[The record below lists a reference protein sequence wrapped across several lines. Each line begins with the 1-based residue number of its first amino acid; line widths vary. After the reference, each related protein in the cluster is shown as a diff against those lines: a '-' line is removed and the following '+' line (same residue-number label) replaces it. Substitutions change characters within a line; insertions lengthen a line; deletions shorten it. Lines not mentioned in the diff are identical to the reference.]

1 MFAARWCSTL
11 ALLVVATCTCTRAD
25 IASPA
30 GSRNLREVSDDLDSP
45 VKVIP
50 DPIHSDTLL
59 VAEQSGRVL
68 AFNTRSG
75 KTREVI
81 DIEGVVGAASPRGL
95 MSIAAQAS
103 GSALTIV
110 VGYMDPQGDLV
121 VGRFSVSDSGK
132 SLDESS
138 MVVIIKIAR
147 LSPHRLGSS
156 LEFGTDGTLYIA
168 TSDGETI
175 NDSPTTPSI
184 HAAQLPQSLLGKVIR
199 IRPAERAGY
208 SVPTDNPFVKQSSF
222 QPEIYALGFRAPEAL
237 SIAPVRN
244 QIFLLDSNERSN
256 EVNLVERGKNYGWD
270 EFDGREC
277 RKKDR
282 QVECDASPSVRPVLT
297 LPKANTHSALIGGLV
312 YQGEQYPELRG
323 SLLFADSSSGTLYTA
338 GEKSSGIWEHRVIAQ
353 TPQGSITSIGN
364 GANGAIY
371 VTTDAGKLF
380 ALQ

>member
-1 MFAARWCSTL
+1 MSVARWCSTL

-25 IASPA
+25 ITSPA
-30 GSRNLREVSDDLDSP
+30 GSRTLREVSDDLDSP
-45 VKVIP
+45 VKLIP
-50 DPIHSDTLL
+50 DPIHSNTLL

-81 DIEGVVGAASPRGL
+81 DIEAVVGAASPRGL

-121 VGRFSVSDSGK
+121 VGRFSVSDPDK
-132 SLDESS
+132 SLDEGS

-168 TSDGETI
+168 TSDGETT
-175 NDSPTTPSI
+175 NGGPTTPNI

-222 QPEIYALGFRAPEAL
+222 QPEIYALGFRAPEAV
-237 SIAPVRN
+237 SSPSARN
-244 QIFLLDSNERSN
+244 QIVLLDSNENNN
-256 EVNLVERGKNYGWD
+256 EINLVERGKNYGWD

-277 RKKDR
+277 RRKDR
-282 QVECDASPSVRPVLT
+282 QVECDASPSVRPVLA
-297 LPKANTHSALIGGLV
+297 LPKANTNSALVGGLI
-312 YQGEQYPELRG
+312 YQGERYPELRE
-323 SLLFADSSSGTLYTA
+323 SLLFADRSSGTLYA
-338 GEKSSGIWEHRVIAQ
+338 ASEKSSGSWEHRVIAQ
-353 TPQGSITSIGN
+353 TPQGSITAIGN
-364 GANGAIY
+364 GADGAVYIA
-371 VTTDAGKLF
+371 TDAGKLF